1 MSVLSFLVVLNNLA
15 FLKILIKFV
24 HDILF
29 FSNKNIYDNYKFI
42 LNILNLIENHIHIKV
57 FLRLMSEFYFIKK
70 YHL

>member
-1 MSVLSFLVVLNNLA
+1 MNRRASVCFEFELVLNNLA

-29 FSNKNIYDNYKFI
+29 FLNENIYMYDNYKFI

-57 FLRLMSEFYFIKK
+57 FFFD
-70 YHL
+70 